1 MKENIKKEI
10 EVPEGVTVNING
22 KHLTVKGPQG
32 ENERYFSY
40 PTISLIHEN
49 NKIIISAEKA
59 SKREKRMIGT
69 YEAHINNMIKGIQET
84 FFYKLKICS
93 GHFPMNVSVSGSE
106 LIVKNF
112 LGEKHP
118 RKISFPDK
126 VKVKVNGTDVEIE
139 SCCKELAGQIAA
151 KIEQL
156 CRITNKDIRIF
167 QDGLYI
173 TEKAK

>member
-1 MKENIKKEI
+1 MKESIKKEI
-10 EVPEGVTVNING
+10 EVPEGVTVNIDG
-22 KHLTVKGPQG
+22 KLLSVKGTQG
-32 ENERYFSY
+32 ENQRHFSY
-40 PTISLIHEN
+40 PTISLSYEN
-49 NKIIISAEKA
+49 NKIFISAEKA

-69 YEAHINNMIKGIQET
+69 YEAHINNMIKGVQGKFAYT
-84 FFYKLKICS
+84 LKICS
-93 GHFPMNVSVSGSE
+93 GHFPMNVTVSGNE
-106 LIVKNF
+106 LTIKNF

-126 VKVKVNGTDVEIE
+126 VSVKVNGTDVEIE

-156 CRITNKDIRIF
+156 CRITDKDIRIF

-173 TEKAK
+173 TKKA